1 MGRGEIAVIGL
12 GRSGRAV
19 AELIARYGGRAYVS
33 DAGSGAG
40 VRAAADE
47 LVAQGIAVDVG
58 HHDLERI
65 SRSLAVVAS
74 PGVPPTAPP
83 LVTAAQVGIPILS
96 EVEAALAFLPNATRY
111 IAVTGTNGKTT
122 VTALIHHLLTAL
134 GAKAVAA
141 GNIGTP
147 VSVLAMQNMPPEWI
161 ALEMSSFQL
170 HDTPSLAP
178 TVGVL
183 TNLAPDHLD
192 RYASIDEYYGDKM
205 RLFATATARS
215 RWVTNADDPEVQR
228 RVRGIPGTHHRFT
241 VDANTDRSVTGEHP
255 SCEGVAD
262 LTHGEVTIFG
272 TSFMRRADIPLLGDH
287 NVANVLAAVLAVA
300 VADPAHRTPDARALM
315 AAAIATF
322 GGMPHRL
329 QVIGEVDGVQWIN
342 DSKATNV
349 SSARVAVAGMI
360 RPIVVLL
367 GGRHKGESYETLIP
381 LLQQHARL
389 VIAYGEAA
397 AQIEGDLAGHV
408 PLERLGSSFEEVVSR
423 ARAVAQPGDA
433 VLLSPACSSFDMFS
447 NYEERG
453 TTFQRLAVET

>member
-19 AELIARYGGRAYVS
+19 AELIARNGGRAYVS
-33 DAGSGAG
+33 DAAAGDG
-40 VRAAADE
+40 VRAAAGE
-47 LVAQGIAVDVG
+47 LAGKGIAVDVG

-65 SRSLAVVAS
+65 ARAVAIVAS

-83 LVTAAQVGIPILS
+83 LLVAAQVGIPILS
-96 EVEAALAFLPNATRY
+96 EVEAALAFLPSTTRY

-134 GAKAVAA
+134 GARAVAA

-147 VSVLAMQNMPPEWI
+147 VSELAMLGTPPEWI

-170 HDTPSLAP
+170 HDTPSIAP
-178 TVGVL
+178 VVGVL

-192 RYASIDEYYGDKM
+192 RYASLDEYYGDKM
-205 RLFATATARS
+205 RLFANAAARAH
-215 RWVTNADDPEVQR
+215 WVTNADDPEVQR
-228 RVRGIPGTHHRFT
+228 RVGGILGTHHRFT
-241 VDANTDRSVTGEHP
+241 VEASTDRSVTGEHP
-255 SCEGVAD
+255 SCEAVAD
-262 LTHGEVTIFG
+262 LARGEVTMFG
-272 TSFMRRADIPLLGDH
+272 ATFMRRADIPLLGDH

-300 VADPAHRTPDARALM
+300 MSDPSHRTPEARARM
-315 AAAIATF
+315 AAAVATF

-329 QVIGEVDGVQWIN
+329 QVVGEVDGVQWIN

-349 SSARVAVAGMI
+349 SSTRVAVAGMT
-360 RPIVVLL
+360 RPAIVLL
-367 GGRHKGESYETLIP
+367 GGRHKGEPYSALIP
-381 LLQQHARL
+381 LLQRHARL

-397 AQIEGDLAGHV
+397 DRIEADLNGHV
-408 PLERLGSSFEEVVSR
+408 PLERLGSSFEEVISR

-447 NYEERG
+447 NYEARG
-453 TTFQRLAVET
+453 ATFQRLAVDA